1 MQEQPSQVLSIRAKF
16 QGSTSVLMAEAA
28 SLALASMITYTLN
41 ITGVSFLSD
50 SALLVQFLNKQDHSD
65 PPDWRIK
72 PLTQLYTNN
81 ATATASRTYKIPRKL
96 NTIADSLAHQAFQQ
110 FRHTAPILWHIRLS
124 SNLGILLKHWNSH
137 APTTTM

>member
-81 ATATASRTYKIPRKL
+81 ATATTSITYKIP
-96 NTIADSLAHQAFQQ
+96 
-110 FRHTAPILWHIRLS
+110 
-124 SNLGILLKHWNSH
+124 
-137 APTTTM
+137 

>member
-1 MQEQPSQVLSIRAKF
+1 
-16 QGSTSVLMAEAA
+16 MAEAA

-50 SALLVQFLNKQDHSD
+50 SAQLVQFLNKQDQSD

-81 ATATASRTYKIPRKL
+81 ATATASRTYKISRRL
-96 NTIADSLAHQAFQQ
+96 NTIADSLAHQTFQQ
-110 FRHTAPILWHIRLS
+110 FRHTAQTLEFSCSNDNHVMQCPFLQALHNVSLHDVTILAARYC
-124 SNLGILLKHWNSH
+124 
-137 APTTTM
+137 